1 MSNEYEYESE
11 SEYEIVSVDE
21 LRRLLD
27 CVNARYAE
35 LLAKWEPHTD
45 TPEMR
50 ELSAVGGTMVQEIR
64 KARVAKGDLKC

>member
-1 MSNEYEYESE
+1 MLTNE

-35 LLAKWEPHTD
+35 LLAKWDYSTD

-50 ELSAVGGTMVQEIR
+50 EIDRELSAEQ
-64 KARVAKGDLKC
+64 